1 MQDKYARAHKEERE
15 KRRKEKQKE
24 RKRRAKEKKEKKKK
38 RQSKKAR
45 FQRCRK
51 RRSDG
56 TADRATHHA
65 SNGTLTLPSFRSQA
79 KKGSAGKDDQASV
92 PAMERPCAYPL
103 RHPRLAATPPRPERP
118 ERVQQTSPE
127 PDPAQMPVGTLTEY
141 EKERQL
147 RIAHNRQIM
156 AALGAPDAAK
166 AVADAKKPLPRQ
178 SPSSSSTSS
187 SASNSSSDSSG
198 ESSDSDADSDAA
210 PDNEEAGERRDNSA
224 GEKGAGGEL
233 AQRPPS
239 ASNLGAALF
248 ARDAQPLRSACVS
261 RSRLKRLF
269 SHVRSAVGT
278 KAFVVDTNKCEAIA
292 HGIIYN
298 VEENAEGTITAY
310 DIGVRALPGHPDT
323 FVEVVVIPLLA
334 SFFSPLCYVLT
345 ERIVPTAN
353 HNRTS
358 SSSPST
364 STPVPRRSRA
374 SAPTPRR
381 AEPINPPVLS

>member
-1 MQDKYARAHKEERE
+1 MSGLPRFLMLPGRCRRYSRVSFLQPVQDKYARAHKEERE

-156 AALGAPDAAK
+156 AALGVPDAAK

-210 PDNEEAGERRDNSA
+210 PDNEEARERRDNSA
-224 GEKGAGGEL
+224 GESKGSGGRARTAATVGVQSRCCSFRARRTAP
-233 AQRPPS
+233 AQRLRLALS
-239 ASNLGAALF
+239 AEASLLLLT
-248 ARDAQPLRSACVS
+248 RPLRSW
-261 RSRLKRLF
+261 
-269 SHVRSAVGT
+269 
-278 KAFVVDTNKCEAIA
+278 N
-292 HGIIYN
+292 
-298 VEENAEGTITAY
+298 
-310 DIGVRALPGHPDT
+310 
-323 FVEVVVIPLLA
+323 
-334 SFFSPLCYVLT
+334 
-345 ERIVPTAN
+345 ER
-353 HNRTS
+353 
-358 SSSPST
+358 
-364 STPVPRRSRA
+364 RRSSWTRRISVRPSRRA
-374 SAPTPRR
+374 SSTTSLGRLARTKKPSL
-381 AEPINPPVLS
+381 E